1 MHPVEGTAQLSGQ
14 GRLLFG
20 GKAAA
25 IRQRF
30 AAGHAGPQTA
40 VGKTVGGCGVAEM
53 MGELGFCDVTHQADM
68 SRSSLDRA
76 VAVVGAK
83 IAAIPGAAEQR
94 GELAGFAA
102 EDMEHGRELL
112 REQEETAIGGGL
124 LIAQR
129 MKDGI
134 RCECVG
140 CHSSN
145 AWQRATSLLPPMPG
159 CKLFRTNNWR
169 LSVQNA
175 TPVFGCL
182 TPVWRCN
189 AFPARN

>member
-1 MHPVEGTAQLSGQ
+1 
-14 GRLLFG
+14 
-20 GKAAA
+20 
-25 IRQRF
+25 
-30 AAGHAGPQTA
+30 
-40 VGKTVGGCGVAEM
+40 M

-68 SRSSLDRA
+68 SRSGLDRA

-129 MKDGI
+129 MKGRRPGTGRALPLEVGGCYLSDVWGGIDGVSQSDPQG
-134 RCECVG
+134 RD
-140 CHSSN
+140 
-145 AWQRATSLLPPMPG
+145 
-159 CKLFRTNNWR
+159 
-169 LSVQNA
+169 
-175 TPVFGCL
+175 
-182 TPVWRCN
+182 
-189 AFPARN
+189 